1 MQLQLALDLFRLED
15 ALSMAE
21 RVRDYIDIIEIG
33 TPLIVESG
41 MDAVRQFRA
50 KFPDKTILADTKIV
64 DAGALEA
71 SAAFEAGAD
80 YATVLAVADQATLTE
95 CLEVARHCQKKIV
108 ADLICVQDIPKK
120 VAELESIGI
129 DGIAVHTGVDQQK
142 CGRTPMGDLKLV
154 KEYSKR
160 AAIFVA
166 GGISLA
172 TVSDYASL
180 RPEVLIVGGGICKAA
195 IPEQEA
201 KLFYETLQDVKQR
214 MQRGSER

>member
-1 MQLQLALDLFRLED
+1 MQLQLALDLFRLDD
-15 ALSMAE
+15 ALTMAE

-41 MDAVRQFRA
+41 MEAVRQFRA
-50 KFPDKTILADTKIV
+50 KFPNKTILADTKIV
-64 DAGALEA
+64 DAGALETA
-71 SAAFEAGAD
+71 AAFAAGAD
-80 YATVLAVADQATLTE
+80 YATVLAVADQATIKE

-108 ADLICVQDIPKK
+108 ADLICVQDIPTK
-120 VAELESIGI
+120 VAELEAIDI

-154 KEYSKR
+154 KEFSKR

-166 GGISLA
+166 GGISLT

-180 RPEVLIVGGGICKAA
+180 QPEVLIVGGGICKSPT
-195 IPEQEA
+195 PEREA
-201 KLFYETLQDVKQR
+201 KLFYELLQDVKQR
-214 MQRGSER
+214 M